1 MALYPLAVKKLL
13 PLNTKMDPRVDVRVV
28 ILHVAASEGSSLFN
42 WFNGPSGGV
51 ESHFYIRYDGTVE
64 QYRDTAYEAD
74 ANMAANPF
82 AISIETE
89 GLANGTW
96 TTRQLQAIKA
106 LLMWCHLT
114 HGIPLVMC
122 PKWDGSGIGY
132 HVLFEDEW
140 DGRHA
145 SCPGP
150 NRIAQFTKTL
160 VPWMRASGT
169 TQEDDM
175 PTPDDLIRADVVPS
189 PDGSKDNPT
198 WSLATYIPAIY
209 RNARA
214 AFQQASAA
222 RAIAE
227 AQAAKGA
234 ALTADEIKAAA
245 KAGAG
250 EALADGLDAHITLTP
265 KES

>member
-1 MALYPLAVKKLL
+1 VLPIINTYSAFAAAHLFPSTALASYPL
-13 PLNTKMDPRVDVRVV
+13 
-28 ILHVAASEGSSLFN
+28 
-42 WFNGPSGGV
+42 W
-51 ESHFYIRYDGTVE
+51 
-64 QYRDTAYEAD
+64 
-74 ANMAANPF
+74 
-82 AISIETE
+82 
-89 GLANGTW
+89 LANYR
-96 TTRQLQAIKA
+96 TTPPPAPKPWASWLVWQHTSSA
-106 LLMWCHLT
+106 T
-114 HGIPLVMC
+114 VPGIP
-122 PKWDGSGIGY
+122 
-132 HVLFEDEW
+132 
-140 DGRHA
+140 GRCDRNQA
-145 SCPGP
+145 SPAFLP
-150 NRIAQFTKTL
+150 
-160 VPWMRASGT
+160 T
-169 TQEDDM
+169 TAPQEDDM

-227 AQAAKGA
+227 AQAAKGG

>member
-1 MALYPLAVKKLL
+1 VSIFDDTRTDWGARPPTSIKTVPITNRTEFFTHWNGGPVGLFGKGHDACLRAVRADQEFHMASRGWSDIGYNGLVCVHARAIAGRGLYAAGTHCPNH
-13 PLNTKMDPRVDVRVV
+13 NTSGLGMQFMVGKGETATPAMFARMRRLYDDCCDQAGRR
-28 ILHVAASEGSSLFN
+28 LTQR
-42 WFNGPSGGV
+42 GPS
-51 ESHFYIRYDGTVE
+51 
-64 QYRDTAYEAD
+64 D
-74 ANMAANPF
+74 ASP
-82 AISIETE
+82 TE
-89 GLANGTW
+89 CPGAQILTW
-96 TTRQLQAIKA
+96 THQGMPT
-106 LLMWCHLT
+106 T
-114 HGIPLVMC
+114 
-122 PKWDGSGIGY
+122 
-132 HVLFEDEW
+132 
-140 DGRHA
+140 
-145 SCPGP
+145 
-150 NRIAQFTKTL
+150 
-160 VPWMRASGT
+160 T

-265 KES
+265 KETP